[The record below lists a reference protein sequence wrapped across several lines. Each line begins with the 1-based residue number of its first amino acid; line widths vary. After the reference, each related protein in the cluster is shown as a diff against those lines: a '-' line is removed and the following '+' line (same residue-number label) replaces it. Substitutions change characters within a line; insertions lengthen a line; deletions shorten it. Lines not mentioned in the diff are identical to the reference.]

1 MWCRSIHH
9 TGIDFLASQPQL
21 PSKPDIFLLR
31 YILHDHSDKYASIL
45 LKHLR
50 AAAEAHTKLTIID
63 FVVDYTCSI
72 PEGSDFVIPGGSTST
87 APQPL
92 LPNYGVAGA
101 YPYNM
106 DMMVCRIVRIM
117 DALVLTHIRCTDAR
131 LLQLEGKDHQR
142 VAHSIGCFWMEAENG

>member
-1 MWCRSIHH
+1 MWCRSTYHI
-9 TGIDFLASQPQL
+9 GVDFLVTQPQL
-21 PSKPDIFLLR
+21 PFKPDIFLLR

-50 AAAEAHTKLTIID
+50 AAAEAHTKLAIID
-63 FVVDYTCSI
+63 FVVDYACSI

-117 DALVLTHIRCTDAR
+117 DALVLTHIR
-131 LLQLEGKDHQR
+131 
-142 VAHSIGCFWMEAENG
+142 